1 MFRFKI
7 NVNYFLKTSNCYFC
21 AEIFYKMK
29 KPSAYN
35 TIEDIRNEIDH
46 IDLSILK
53 LLANRQEF
61 IEEIVKYK
69 TDQDSVIAE
78 DRQKEVYAQRREW
91 ANDLQL
97 NAAFIE
103 NIFKQLVQHNIEREL
118 KLLKNKP

>member
-1 MFRFKI
+1 
-7 NVNYFLKTSNCYFC
+7 
-21 AEIFYKMK
+21 MK
-29 KPSAYN
+29 KPSACN
-35 TIEDIRNEIDH
+35 TIEGIRNEIDH